1 MLLTLLP
8 VAAFAGE
15 TTPAVGSITEFD
27 VVNPYENVDW
37 DTYGRYRAAL
47 HIHTTRSDG
56 SASVAETV
64 LDLYNKGFD
73 IIAITDHDVTHGGD
87 WADGEP
93 GALTVSQRDAIID
106 GTFGRTE
113 YTDAIFPGDF
123 NNGEL
128 FRPQTNG
135 MISIPFTNEQSRTEH
150 INTFWADFNNES
162 GWNQTRILEETTAV
176 GGLAIFNHPGR
187 YTTGAGGGAGGVAS
201 SNNPM
206 RISYYVEMFDRFDVA
221 LGFELFNRLDNESR
235 SDRVL
240 WDNVLY
246 ALMPYG
252 RFVWGFSNDD
262 SHSMNQAGYNFN
274 VLLMPELDADYAR
287 GAMEGGAFYMV
298 TRMNRGVGPT
308 DPEINT
314 TLPGGGAAP
323 NGGTAA
329 TLFML
334 EQTTPSIANIEVDGN
349 TITIAGNDYDL
360 IQWIADG
367 AIIYEGTTLDLVEMQ
382 DYITRNYV
390 RAQLISEYGQALTQP
405 FGILPAGEDF
415 EERPDTDNL
424 ASIDPVRAINAEFGA
439 EPTVAGFRLPATVTV
454 VSDRTWRAAASVE
467 WDLSG
472 VTLEPDVA
480 QTLTIPGVVTLP
492 EGWTNTNDVLLEV
505 TVTVNYG
512 VDPVISIAAAN
523 ATALGEPIIV
533 EGFVTAGR
541 LGGGG
546 GPDIPNIVIQDSMEA
561 WGGLWVHFPV
571 AAGATLA
578 DTHGNIGYWV
588 RVIGVRGVQWGENNS
603 IVASSV
609 ERLELTEEELAE
621 RPTIEP
627 VELTLADLPLGTSGQ
642 WNNMLVSITAP
653 LVQRNNGVDGQ
664 AELHL
669 IRSPEEGRVE
679 IAAAGAGVLPL
690 WVQDGAE
697 VYVDRAIVHWRA
709 DLESHRL
716 HANWAGVDGSIR
728 STEPFPFTDVADGF
742 WGRDYIWFVYNHGI
756 MLGTGGTLFEPYT
769 PLDRAMLATML
780 WRVAGEPETEYRP
793 VFSDVADGQWY
804 SEAIVWAYD
813 NDVVRGIGGG
823 LFAPDVPITRQEIA
837 TMLARFADGEAPED
851 FVLNFPDADQV
862 SDWALEGVRWANYQ
876 DILRGTGEGNLEP
889 TGTAIRA
896 HGAAFL
902 ARFMALLD

>member
-1 MLLTLLP
+1 M
-8 VAAFAGE
+8 
-15 TTPAVGSITEFD
+15 
-27 VVNPYENVDW
+27 
-37 DTYGRYRAAL
+37 
-47 HIHTTRSDG
+47 HTTRSDG

-73 IIAITDHDVTHGGD
+73 IVAITDHDVINSGD
-87 WADGEP
+87 WADGGL
-93 GALTVSQRDAIID
+93 GAMTESERDAIIA

-113 YTDAIFPGDF
+113 YTDAVFPGDF
-123 NNGEL
+123 GPEL
-128 FRPQTNG
+128 RRPEAQGG
-135 MISIPFTNEQSRTEH
+135 MISLPFTNEQSRSEH
-150 INTFWADFNNES
+150 INTFWADFSSES
-162 GWNQTRILEETTAV
+162 GWNQARILEETTTA

-187 YTTGAGGGAGGVAS
+187 YTTGAGGGAGGLAS

-240 WDNVLY
+240 WDNVLQ

-262 SHSMNQAGYNFN
+262 SHSMNQAGYNWN

-287 GAMEGGAFYMV
+287 GAMEDGTFYMV
-298 TRMNRGVGPT
+298 TRMNRGMGPT
-308 DPEINT
+308 DSEINT
-314 TLPGGGAAP
+314 VLPGGGAAP

-334 EQTTPSIANIEVDGN
+334 EQTTPSIASIEVVDN

-360 IQWIADG
+360 IQWVADG
-367 AIIYEGTTLDLVEMQ
+367 VIIYEGATLDLVAMQ
-382 DYITRNYV
+382 DDITTNHV

-415 EERPDTDNL
+415 AERPEEDNL
-424 ASIDPVRAINAEFGA
+424 ASIDPVRTINAEFGA
-439 EPTVAGFRLPATVTV
+439 EPTAAGFRLPAAVTA
-454 VSDRTWRAAASVE
+454 VSDRTWRTAASVE

-480 QTLTIPGVVTLP
+480 QTITIPGEVTLP
-492 EGWTNTNDVLLEV
+492 EAWTNTDDVSLEV
-505 TVTVNYG
+505 AVTVNYG

-546 GPDIPNIVIQDSMEA
+546 GPDVPNIVIQDSMEA
-561 WGGLWVHFPV
+561 WGGLWVNFPV

-578 DTHGNIGYWV
+578 DTHENIGYWV
-588 RVIGVRGVQWGENNS
+588 RVTGVRGVQWGENNS

-609 ERLELTEEELAE
+609 ERLELTEEELAA

-690 WVQDGAE
+690 WVQDGLE
-697 VYVDRAIVHWRA
+697 VHVDRAIVHWRA

-716 HANWAGVDGSIR
+716 HANWAGVNGSIR
-728 STEPFPFTDVADGF
+728 AEYPELPFTDVAADF
-742 WGRDYIWFVYNHGI
+742 WGRGYIWFAYDNGI
-756 MLGTGGTLFEPYT
+756 MIGSTDTTFDPHL
-769 PLDRAMLATML
+769 PLDRAMVATML
-780 WRVAGEPETEYRP
+780 WRLAGEPETEFSP

-804 SEAIVWAYD
+804 SEAVVWAYE
-813 NDVVRGIGGG
+813 NDVVQGIGGG
-823 LFAPDVPITRQEIA
+823 LFAPAAHITRQEAA
-837 TMLARFADGEAPED
+837 TMMARFAEGEAPEAFELD
-851 FVLNFPDADQV
+851 YPDADQV
-862 SDWALEGVRWANYQ
+862 ADWALEGMRWTNYQ
-876 DILRGTGEGNLEP
+876 GIIRGTGDGYLEP

-896 HGAAFL
+896 YGAAFMTRL
-902 ARFMALLD
+902 MAILG

>member
-1 MLLTLLP
+1 M
-8 VAAFAGE
+8 
-15 TTPAVGSITEFD
+15 
-27 VVNPYENVDW
+27 
-37 DTYGRYRAAL
+37 
-47 HIHTTRSDG
+47 HMHTTRSDG
-56 SASVAETV
+56 SATVAETV

-73 IIAITDHDVTHGGD
+73 IIAITDHNIVNSGIWSEFYGVTE
-87 WADGEP
+87 ADMPEGLTPVQQAQWLQERS
-93 GALTVSQRDAIID
+93 GALSPAMEESIQA
-106 GTFGRTE
+106 GTFGRTAF
-113 YTDAIFPGDF
+113 TDVAFPGDF
-123 NNGEL
+123 NDGAL
-128 FRPQTNG
+128 FRPQSNG
-135 MISIPFTNEQSRTEH
+135 MIAIPFGNEQSRTEH
-150 INTFWADFNNES
+150 INTFWADFDAPA
-162 GWNQTRILEETTAV
+162 GWSQARILEETAAT

-187 YTTGAGGGAGGVAS
+187 YTTGAGGGTGGIAS

-206 RISYYVEMFDRFDVA
+206 RVSYYVEMFDRFDVA

-240 WDNVLY
+240 WDNVLE

-274 VLLMPELDADYAR
+274 VLLMPELDADYAKA
-287 GAMEGGAFYMV
+287 AMEDGVFYMV

-308 DPEINT
+308 DPAINT
-314 TLPGGGAAP
+314 TLPNGDSAP

-334 EQTTPSIANIEVDGN
+334 HQTTPSIASIEVDGN

-367 AIIYEGTTLDLVEMQ
+367 AIIYEGATLDLVEMQ
-382 DYITRNYV
+382 DYITTNHV
-390 RAQLISEYGQALTQP
+390 RAQLVSDYGQALTQP

-415 EERPDTDNL
+415 AARPDTDNL
-424 ASIDPVRAINAEFGA
+424 ASIDPVRNINAEFGA
-439 EPTVAGFRLPATVTV
+439 EATVAGFRLPATVTA
-454 VSDRTWRAAASVE
+454 VSDRTWRAPASVV

-472 VTLEPDVA
+472 VTLEPGVA
-480 QTLTIPGVVTLP
+480 QTFTIPGVVTLP
-492 EGWTNTNDVLLEV
+492 EGWTNTNDVALTV

-546 GPDIPNIVIQDSMEA
+546 GPDLPNIVIQDSMDP
-561 WGGLWVHFPV
+561 WGGLWVHFPA
-571 AAGATLA
+571 AAGATLE
-578 DTHGNIGYWV
+578 DTHGNVGYWV

-603 IVASSV
+603 IVATSV
-609 ERLELTEEELAE
+609 ERLELTEEELIA

-679 IAAAGAGVLPL
+679 IAVAGAGVLPPR
-690 WVQDGAE
+690 VQDGAT

-728 STEPFPFTDVADGF
+728 DVDAPDFPFVDVADDC
-742 WGRDYIWFVYNHGI
+742 WARAYIQFVYENDI
-756 MLGTGGTLFEPYT
+756 MRGTSDTTFEPDA
-769 PLDRAMLATML
+769 PLTRAMMTTTL
-780 WRVAGEPETEYRP
+780 WRIAGEPETTYRQ
-793 VFSDVADGQWY
+793 VFSDVTGGQWY

-813 NDVVRGIGGG
+813 NGIVKGIGGG
-823 LFAPDVPITRQEIA
+823 LFAPDNHITRQEVA
-837 TMLARFADGEAPED
+837 TLLARFVDGQAPED
-851 FVLNFPDADQV
+851 FVLDFPDADQV
-862 SDWALEGVRWANYQ
+862 SDWALEGVRWANYHE
-876 DILRGTGEGNLEP
+876 IIRGTGAGTIDP
-889 TGTAIRA
+889 AGTAVRA
-896 HGAAFL
+896 QGAGFL
-902 ARFMALLD
+902 ARFMLIFD